1 MLLPK
6 HRLGVLI
13 VDLLDP
19 STQPFHIKQAAMS
32 VVGRSAP
39 LLREV
44 SLSLL
49 ACLWMDPDSEKH

>member
-32 VVGRSAP
+32 VVDRSAP
-39 LLREV
+39 LLREGFP
-44 SLSLL
+44 LSAGLL
-49 ACLWMDPDSEKH
+49 VDGS